1 MDPVVVG
8 WMEKL
13 GEKGTG
19 WLVAG
24 ILAFVIW
31 ALIKHIRDLYKSGA
45 EDGRQVE
52 AALGRSTKAAE
63 ENTTV
68 GREMS
73 MSTRELILV
82 VKELDKRIELVAQ
95 QAKDRGEWEADKSSE
110 RAASIERTIRDVLA
124 GKG

>member
-1 MDPVVVG
+1 MDPVVIG

-13 GEKGTG
+13 SEKGTG

-31 ALIKHIRDLYKSGA
+31 ALVKHIGGLYKTGA
-45 EDGRQVE
+45 ADGRQVE
-52 AALGRSTKAAE
+52 AALSRSTKAAE

-73 MSTRELILV
+73 MTNRELVLV
-82 VKELDKRIELVAQ
+82 VKELDKRIELVSQ
-95 QAKDRGEWEADKSSE
+95 QAKDRGEWEADKASE

>member
-1 MDPVVVG
+1 MEPVVIG

-19 WLVAG
+19 WILAG
-24 ILAFVIW
+24 ILAVLIW

-45 EDGRQVE
+45 ADGRLVE
-52 AALGRSTKAAE
+52 AALSRSTKAAE

-73 MSTRELILV
+73 MTNRELVLV
-82 VKELDKRIELVAQ
+82 VKELDKRIELVSQ
-95 QAKDRGEWEADKSSE
+95 QAKDRGDWEADKAAE
-110 RAASIERTIRDVLA
+110 RAASIERTIRDVLT
-124 GKG
+124 GRV

>member
-13 GEKGTG
+13 SEKGTG

-31 ALIKHIRDLYKSGA
+31 ALVKHIGGLYKTGA
-45 EDGRQVE
+45 ADGRQVE
-52 AALGRSTKAAE
+52 AALSRSTKAAE

-73 MSTRELILV
+73 MTNRELVLV
-82 VKELDKRIELVAQ
+82 VKELDKRIELVSQ
-95 QAKDRGEWEADKSSE
+95 QARDRGEWEADKASE
-110 RAASIERTIRDVLA
+110 RAAGIERAVRDLA